1 MKYRRRKELHVV
13 REPEEPTD
21 KIVREILDELNSE
34 NGAQEPGR
42 EPRRKKPAKRRA
54 ALGVILLAA
63 AAVGVY
69 LLVSL
74 QTYSRVRVTEV
85 YENKGA
91 ANNSYEEFAEG
102 LLKYSR
108 DGISY
113 LSQKGEEKWNYPYQ
127 IKSPIIE
134 AGKESAVLADKGGN
148 SIMIIQKDGVKGEI
162 QTSMPIEKIAVS
174 EQGIVGTILKSGL
187 TMEIVCY
194 DMAGN
199 ILVRHKT
206 SPAGMG
212 HPLDVALSEDGQVM
226 QVLYVYTQDGEL
238 VSRVSYYNFG
248 ERGEKET
255 DNQVNLKEYK
265 ETLMASG
272 FFLNPS
278 TSVAVGDDRIVMYR
292 GEEVPEE
299 MCQIKLDKEIRS
311 VFHNERYVGLILRNE
326 GKGGYELRLYN
337 TGGKMVMSQ
346 DFKGEYSNVKLCG
359 GQVILYDGKKCCIF
373 MRNGIQKFAGE
384 TDNNI
389 MEIFP
394 IAGVNKYIVM
404 SANGMEKIR
413 LVK

>member
-13 REPEEPTD
+13 REQEDPTD

-127 IKSPIIE
+127 IKSPMIE

-206 SPAGMG
+206 SPA
-212 HPLDVALSEDGQVM
+212 
-226 QVLYVYTQDGEL
+226 
-238 VSRVSYYNFG
+238 
-248 ERGEKET
+248 
-255 DNQVNLKEYK
+255 
-265 ETLMASG
+265 
-272 FFLNPS
+272 
-278 TSVAVGDDRIVMYR
+278 
-292 GEEVPEE
+292 
-299 MCQIKLDKEIRS
+299 EIGRAH
-311 VFHNERYVGLILRNE
+311 V
-326 GKGGYELRLYN
+326 
-337 TGGKMVMSQ
+337 
-346 DFKGEYSNVKLCG
+346 
-359 GQVILYDGKKCCIF
+359 
-373 MRNGIQKFAGE
+373 
-384 TDNNI
+384 
-389 MEIFP
+389 
-394 IAGVNKYIVM
+394 
-404 SANGMEKIR
+404 
-413 LVK
+413 

>member
-13 REPEEPTD
+13 REQEDPTD

-212 HPLDVALSEDGQVM
+212 HPL
-226 QVLYVYTQDGEL
+226 YVYTQDGEL